1 MNFLRNLIIGIRNLF
16 AKPLV
21 PRPIIDESKIY
32 ENIFPE
38 LPEFTDTR
46 DTRDTRDPTDPRE
59 FILEPYTSVFTEGV
73 VETPLFPRD
82 HMPTAPELLEP
93 LPSVDMA
100 TEINTQH

>member
-1 MNFLRNLIIGIRNLF
+1 MNFIINLIIGIRNLF

-32 ENIFPE
+32 ENTVPA
-38 LPEFTDTR
+38 FT

>member
-1 MNFLRNLIIGIRNLF
+1 MNFLRNLIIGIRSLF

-32 ENIFPE
+32 ENTV
-38 LPEFTDTR
+38 PEFTDPR
-46 DTRDTRDPTDPRE
+46 DTRDIRDPTDPRE